1 MLNISYGAENAA
13 LASQIEADLK
23 AARVRAYRDD
33 QDAPKV
39 LIALIAPESN
49 TDEAQ
54 AAAWREAIQRGDFV
68 LPALTNGAALPGS
81 LAQYEA
87 LDFTGGYDAT
97 ALLERLAQM
106 AHSERQFPLRVIAP
120 KTKRSNRR
128 AALVLS
134 LLAVFM
140 FGAAIWG
147 ITVGLVGFPEE
158 EYEQVEAEFQGT
170 LGALVDNVLP
180 RSTQD
185 AQNFPATVDAAPTRL
200 QPLLVQTATA
210 LYAGGE

>member
-13 LASQIEADLK
+13 LASQIESDLK
-23 AARVRAYRDD
+23 AARVRAYRDAA
-33 QDAPKV
+33 DAPKV
-39 LIALIAPESN
+39 LIALITPES
-49 TDEAQ
+49 TMDEVQ
-54 AAAWREAIQRGDFV
+54 AAAWRAALNHGDFV
-68 LPALTNGAALPGS
+68 LPVLTNGAELPGS
-81 LAQYEA
+81 LAQLPP
-87 LDFTGGYDAT
+87 LDCNSGYDPN

-106 AHSERQFPLRVIAP
+106 AQRERQFPLRVIAP
-120 KTKRSNRR
+120 KTKRNNRR
-128 AALVLS
+128 VALVLS
-134 LLAVFM
+134 LLAVLM

-158 EYEQVEAEFQGT
+158 EYEEVEAEFQGT